1 MGSRK
6 GGGLSEDDGLASF
19 RDKSLKT
26 KVCGGIMI
34 EI

>member
-19 RDKSLKT
+19 RDKSLRM
-26 KVCGGIMI
+26 KVCGGGG
-34 EI
+34 ES